1 MSQQISYGARYKIE
15 HLLELDFSPKK
26 IGETLNLHRSTIYR
40 ELARGRKNGCD
51 YNADLAQKYYL
62 ERHGYRGSYIIKEDI
77 KELIDI
83 HLTHY
88 QWSPEQIIGHFSK
101 IRSDFPKSTDTIY
114 RYIYSTH
121 LQDGNELFKQL
132 RRARKKKKSK
142 STTSDCRGKLTE
154 RTSYKSRPI
163 EADERTELGHLE
175 ADVVIGKKE
184 KSKVLVTLVDRCSR
198 YTLIGEAKS
207 KSKDHVYESICKLR
221 EETLIP
227 WKTITFDNGKEFA
240 CHKQVEEELFVLS
253 YFADPY
259 CSWQRGTNENTNG
272 LIRQY
277 FPKGTSLDNVKY
289 EQIKEVEIKLNNRP
303 RKVIDFNSPNF
314 FIHNFEKEI
323 Y

>member
-15 HLLELDFSPKK
+15 HLLDFSSKK
-26 IGETLNLHRSTIYR
+26 IGEILNFHRSTIYR
-40 ELARGRKNGCD
+40 ELARGRKNGYD

-62 ERHGYRGSYIIKEDI
+62 ERHGHRGSYIIKEDI
-77 KELIDI
+77 KGLINKY
-83 HLTHY
+83 LTDY
-88 QWSPEQIIGHFSK
+88 QWNPGQIIGHFSK

-121 LQDGNELFKQL
+121 LQDGIELFKQL
-132 RRARKKKKSK
+132 RLARKKKKRRS
-142 STTSDCRGKLTE
+142 SLSDYRGKLTE

-175 ADVVIGKKE
+175 ADVDIGKNE

-207 KSKDHVYESICKLR
+207 KSKDHVYDSICKLR
-221 EETLIP
+221 EKTLVP
-227 WKTITFDNGKEFA
+227 WKTITFDNGKEIA

-259 CSWQRGTNENTNG
+259 SSWQRDTNENTNG
-272 LIRQY
+272 LIRQ
-277 FPKGTSLDNVKY
+277 
-289 EQIKEVEIKLNNRP
+289 
-303 RKVIDFNSPNF
+303 
-314 FIHNFEKEI
+314 
-323 Y
+323 